1 MERSL
6 LSLSLA
12 IVLVLPVAWNYP
24 LGKNVFAS
32 QNGEES
38 EFRDK
43 AFDEEIRKVTWVGD
57 KPVHALESYDN
68 PPDIDNAAR
77 EKDNFPSNIFSKFD
91 NTQKKVKDWFDTPP
105 LIDTIKESDK
115 YGNEG
120 DQFYFI
126 TRPLVKLTETVSNTI
141 NKAIAAPTQ
150 IYRSAKKIVSDKL
163 NDVGAGLVGLRR

>member
-1 MERSL
+1 MDRSQVYF
-6 LSLSLA
+6 SVV
-12 IVLVLPVAWNYP
+12 IVLALPVAWSNP

-32 QNGEES
+32 QHDDGS
-38 EFRDK
+38 EFKDK
-43 AFDEEIRKVTWVGD
+43 AADEELRKVTWVGD
-57 KPVHALESYDN
+57 TPVHALESYDN
-68 PPDIDNAAR
+68 PPHIDNAAR

-91 NTQKKVKDWFDTPP
+91 NSQKKVKDWFDTPP

-150 IYRSAKKIVSDKL
+150 LYRSAKKVVSEKL
-163 NDVGAGLVGLRR
+163 NDVGAGLVGLRK